1 MDDRRFRA
9 LSLAH
14 RGAYAT
20 LIDEADAAGVYAS
33 AAGSTLRQTIARALG
48 CSEAEGDA
56 IVADLRA
63 AGALDLDGPTLVL
76 LVGTGAGACGGRP
89 KALLMRVSRAR
100 STGAGGNATGNRI
113 GNAGGNDTG
122 NMAVTDPGNTATA
135 AAAQVPETTKESGG
149 EKVVTD
155 PGNKPAETAAEPLP
169 SASLPSPLSHTL
181 SSLTLPPASPPAG
194 PKIAR
199 EEDAPKAAK
208 TKRPKAAPTPDT
220 IPAPGTLARRVF
232 DAIVGDRILAPITVN
247 PGDAAERWADPATYP
262 GVNVLAEVKRAG
274 EYAAE
279 RPGEY
284 VDGRAF
290 LRKWFKRAADTAA
303 RAPKVANGAEH
314 QTAIAPP
321 SSPVFVPTP
330 SPIVV
335 TDPAALAR
343 IRAMNARKREEDG
356 L

>member
-33 AAGSTLRQTIARALG
+33 AAGSTLRQTVARALG

-290 LRKWFKRAADTAA
+290 LRKWFKRAADTVA
-303 RAPKVANGAEH
+303 RAPKAANGAEH
-314 QTAIAPP
+314 PVAPAVAAPTASQPHAPKK
-321 SSPVFVPTP
+321 VFLGEEF
-330 SPIVV
+330 
-335 TDPAALAR
+335 AAAAKAAR
-343 IRAMNARKREEDG
+343 EGK
-356 L
+356 